1 MKGSQLGNVL
11 NRINH
16 LIEQTIPQ
24 MISFVD
30 TEIDLQPWE
39 RFAKAM
45 FISPTET
52 EINLSAMVRD
62 LIGHTS
68 VPAMFGSA
76 LMEKYPDLLHD
87 TYNFDEGMNYLLAG
101 LPQWT
106 PWPPVFMAHMA
117 RNKLWEALDDQQ
129 RALDAL
135 AEGKPVD
142 YSWGELDDV
151 SEFILKRNEIY
162 RSKLCSS
169 FCPLDYWTC

>member
-1 MKGSQLGNVL
+1 MKDSQLRIVL
-11 NRINH
+11 NHSNR
-16 LIEQTIPQ
+16 LLEQMIPQ

-39 RFAKAM
+39 RFAQAKY
-45 FISPTET
+45 ISSIET
-52 EINLSAMVRD
+52 EINLCGMMRD
-62 LIGHTS
+62 LVGHTS

-76 LMEKYPDLLHD
+76 LMEKYPDILHD
-87 TYNFDEGMNYLLAG
+87 TYKFDDGMYYLLAG

-106 PWPPVFMAHMA
+106 PWPPVFSAHMA

-135 AEGKPVD
+135 AEGQPID

-151 SEFILKRNEIY
+151 SEFIMKRNEVY
-162 RSKLCSS
+162 RSKISLA
-169 FCPLDYWTC
+169 

>member
-1 MKGSQLGNVL
+1 MKDSQLAIVL
-11 NRINH
+11 NHSNR
-16 LIEQTIPQ
+16 LLEQMIPQ

-30 TEIDLQPWE
+30 SEIDLQSWE
-39 RFAKAM
+39 RFAQAK

-52 EINLSAMVRD
+52 EINLCGMMRD
-62 LIGHTS
+62 LVGHIT

-76 LMEKYPDLLHD
+76 LMEKYPDILHD
-87 TYNFDEGMNYLLAG
+87 TYKFDEGMYYLLAG

-106 PWPPVFMAHMA
+106 PWPPAFMAHMA

-129 RALDAL
+129 MALDAL

-151 SEFILKRNEIY
+151 SEFIMKRNEVY
-162 RSKLCSS
+162 RSKI
-169 FCPLDYWTC
+169 FPA